1 MEVSANASGRICILT
16 DALYMNAYQAQEK
29 RVGPWTED
37 AFGTQRWIS
46 RLCDALSC
54 LKKAAGSLMA
64 RRLSDLT
71 AAVWFVF
78 LCASKYIKL
87 ALFLYTSLVPSG
99 SSLTKPAVFT
109 VFRDSCQSARK
120 HYHRKGGWSPCL
132 FWSSLIQLPK
142 RFPIKIQLPK
152 HWNQYFF
159 FLTQ

>member
-1 MEVSANASGRICILT
+1 MEVSANALGRICILT
-16 DALYMNAYQAQEK
+16 DALYMNVYQAREKKK
-29 RVGPWTED
+29 RVGPCIED
-37 AFGTQRWIS
+37 ALGARRWIS

-109 VFRDSCQSARK
+109 VFRDSCQSAGK
-120 HYHRKGGWSPCL
+120 HYHRKGGRSPCL
-132 FWSSLIQLPK
+132 FWSSLIQPPK
-142 RFPIKIQLPK
+142 RFPIKSPIPQAMK
-152 HWNQYFF
+152 SIHFF
-159 FLTQ
+159 F